1 MATFDD
7 FLKLDIRVGTVVEA
21 APFPEARVPALRLI
35 IDFGDLGLKSS
46 SAQITKRYSPDILVG
61 RQVVAVVNMP
71 PPPNCGILV
80 TSIGP
85 WWAA

>member
-35 IDFGDLGLKSS
+35 IDFGDLGLKAQALRSQ
-46 SAQITKRYSPDILVG
+46 SATAPIS
-61 RQVVAVVNMP
+61 
-71 PPPNCGILV
+71 
-80 TSIGP
+80 
-85 WWAA
+85 WWADK